1 MSIEVQGLTKIYQG
15 VSVVDQLSFSA
26 KKGEI
31 LGFLGPNGAG
41 KTTTMKMLCCYV
53 PPSSGDAWVQGFNVQ
68 TNQNEVKQSVGYLAE
83 SNPLY
88 MDMYV
93 KEFLHYMSQ
102 LFKITHPQ
110 KRINEVIEQTGLGEA
125 SHKIIGTLSK
135 GYKQR
140 VGLAQAI
147 LHDPEVLILDEPTSG
162 LDVNQLAEIRSL
174 IIELSKDKTVI
185 FSSHI
190 MQEIEALCS
199 RVLLIHKGK
208 KIIEDSMQ
216 NLAAKMSGDQVLLL
230 DLELPLKDEKLFGQL
245 KGVKEV
251 VISGNHVRISS
262 DKKEDIRK
270 DVFQLAVKHNL
281 TILEMKREEVHV
293 EEIFKALTNS

>member
-15 VSVVDQLSFSA
+15 IPVVDQLSFTA

-41 KTTTMKMLCCYV
+41 KTTTMKMLCCYLA
-53 PPSSGDAWVQGFNVQ
+53 PSSGEAWVQGFNILE
-68 TNQNEVKQSVGYLAE
+68 NQNEVKQSVGYLAE

-88 MDMYV
+88 LDMYV
-93 KEFLHYMSQ
+93 KEFLQYMSS
-102 LFKITHPQ
+102 LFRIPQPQ
-110 KRINEVIEQTGLGEA
+110 KRINEVIEHTGLGEA

-174 IIELSKDKTVI
+174 ITELSKDKTVI

-199 RVLLIHKGK
+199 RVLLVNKGK
-208 KIIEDSMQ
+208 KIIEDSIQ
-216 NLAAKMSGDQVLLL
+216 NLSAKMAGDQVLLL
-230 DLELPLKDEKLFGQL
+230 DLELPVKDGKIFSQL
-245 KGVKEV
+245 NGVKEV
-251 VISGNHVRISS
+251 SVIGNHVRITS

-270 DVFQLAVKHNL
+270 DVFQIAVKNNL
-281 TILEMKREEVHV
+281 TILEMKREEMQV